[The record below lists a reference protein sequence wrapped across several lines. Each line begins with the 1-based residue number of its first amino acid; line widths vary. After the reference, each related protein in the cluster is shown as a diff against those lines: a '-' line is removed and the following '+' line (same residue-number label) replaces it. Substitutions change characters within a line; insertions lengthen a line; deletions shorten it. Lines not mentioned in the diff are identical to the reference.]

1 MIITVGGQ
9 KGGCGKTTIAA
20 ELAIN
25 LSTKGRLL
33 FVDADPQ
40 ASATIFCN
48 ATREEKEDIEFT
60 AIQLLGKA
68 VRSEVLKLKVNYDFI
83 VIDAGGYDASGQRYA
98 LSVSD
103 IYLACFKPE
112 SLALWTLENVEKM
125 VDEMST
131 ANPTLKSRSLLNI
144 GWSSGIDNEESAQI
158 LIESDIIAHCPH
170 VIQRRK
176 AFCDATGKGLSVSE
190 RLPKDDKAIEEVNT
204 LISFVEDLY
213 ATT

>member
-40 ASATIFCN
+40 GSATDFCN
-48 ATREEKEDIEFT
+48 ARREEKDDIEFT
-60 AIQLLGKA
+60 AIQLHDKA
-68 VRSEVLKLKVNYDFI
+68 VRTEVLKFKPDYEFI
-83 VIDAGGYDASGQRYA
+83 IIDAGGYDSSGQRYA

-131 ANPTLKSRSLLNI
+131 ANPNLKSRSLLNI
-144 GWSSGIDNEESAQI
+144 GWSSGADNQESAQI
-158 LIESDIIAHCPH
+158 LIDSDIIDHCPH
-170 VIQRRK
+170 IIQRRK

-190 RLPKDDKAIEEVNT
+190 RIPKDSKAIDEIKT
-204 LISFVEDLY
+204 LISYLEEL
-213 ATT
+213 